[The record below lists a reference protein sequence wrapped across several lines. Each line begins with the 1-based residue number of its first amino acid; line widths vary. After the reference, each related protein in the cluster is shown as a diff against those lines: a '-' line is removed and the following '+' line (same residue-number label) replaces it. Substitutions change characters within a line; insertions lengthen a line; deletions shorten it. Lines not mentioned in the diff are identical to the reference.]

1 MLDDRS
7 FRCGIE
13 CCPKI
18 CTLCLTSCMCMCMWY
33 MLVGMLTFVGPCGGL
48 SLTLCVFLNCSPPY
62 YWGMVSYSNSKDTDS
77 QSQPACYRDSPIS
90 SLCVLPRPLDSY
102 SVCTGSLTSGPHV
115 VQQALYLLSCL
126 FSPDYWLLQQKTHP
140 LCTASYFLT
149 YFRRNTLLLRGGGP
163 TVLVEI
169 QSKKQN
175 NKSET
180 LNMKILGSG
189 SWN

>member
-62 YWGMVSYSNSKDTDS
+62 YFDKCPSLKSSHHCIFIHQVDKKPCVDIIYFLHEFITCMLGCAHYFCTCWVS
-77 QSQPACYRDSPIS
+77 I
-90 SLCVLPRPLDSY
+90 
-102 SVCTGSLTSGPHV
+102 CTEDL
-115 VQQALYLLSCL
+115 LLSFLIQLCMTSL
-126 FSPDYWLLQQKTHP
+126 VDEFLAGSMLLGLH
-140 LCTASYFLT
+140 FL
-149 YFRRNTLLLRGGGP
+149 
-163 TVLVEI
+163 
-169 QSKKQN
+169 QSV
-175 NKSET
+175 SFHWGF
-180 LNMKILGSG
+180 LSIHI
-189 SWN
+189 